1 MLMLYNLNHLLLFAM
16 HFKSNKRPKNVLL
29 FVYELH
35 LCIGAAILDFLI
47 ACSPFMFQT
56 KKRAKMFVFLK
67 FIAYRI
73 KGYKLYII
81 SIHTL
86 DNIKYGQII
95 VEVNDLRDNLP
106 LAVENV

>member
-1 MLMLYNLNHLLLFAM
+1 M
-16 HFKSNKRPKNVLL
+16 
-29 FVYELH
+29 
-35 LCIGAAILDFLI
+35 FL
-47 ACSPFMFQT
+47 
-56 KKRAKMFVFLK
+56 FLK